1 MIRLCVIWRCEERR
15 NGLSGDQHDI
25 DKNYLGRRNNGT
37 YIFDA
42 TSARNYREKEVVN
55 FLKVWH
61 FLLMSIKSCTRKTE
75 AFHPFILFT
84 IYV

>member
-1 MIRLCVIWRCEERR
+1 MMRLCVIWRCEERR
-15 NGLSGDQHDI
+15 NGVSGDQHDI

-42 TSARNYREKEVVN
+42 TSATGGRKWS
-55 FLKVWH
+55 FFFKCDIFSFSPLKAA
-61 FLLMSIKSCTRKTE
+61 LLRI
-75 AFHPFILFT
+75 HPFTLFT